1 MTPLDRFI
9 YISGPISDGSK
20 LDSSQ
25 IGVNVINGENIYM
38 ALVEKGWNPICPHF
52 SHYPQERLGKH
63 IDWETWIATDENY
76 VKGCP
81 TLFYM
86 LPRIYGASKGALH
99 EYKLAQKLGKVIYT
113 SLSDVPNLNKKQ
125 VVPAL

>member
-20 LDSSQ
+20 LDSRQ
-25 IGVNVINGENIYM
+25 IGANVINGENIYM
-38 ALVEKGWNPICPHF
+38 ALIEKGWNPICPHF
-52 SHYPQERLGKH
+52 SHYPQERQGKH

-86 LPRIYGASKGALH
+86 LPGIYGASKGALH